1 MLIYTYG
8 VMNFECKFY
17 SDLILRF
24 NSVSCSEDLFITAIR
39 LIGINGSIK
48 QPHKVPVGLSKIR

>member
-8 VMNFECKFY
+8 VMNFEYKFY
-17 SDLILRF
+17 SDLILR
-24 NSVSCSEDLFITAIR
+24 SVSCSEDLFIR

>member
-17 SDLILRF
+17 SDLILR
-24 NSVSCSEDLFITAIR
+24 SVSCSEDLFITAIR